1 MAYVDFTGDPLLA
14 APVPAAFVAAA
25 PVAAA
30 DVAEETDEE
39 ARLSA
44 LEWSVVAL
52 ARRDRLS
59 SLTRPGRMSIALGKV
74 FGTRRQATSL
84 ADPRLE
90 ALRRMAVLTW
100 HRGFAV
106 PASELRAFFQAG
118 FSTAQYETMTA
129 SIVTARLRKG
139 LPA

>member
-1 MAYVDFTGDPLLA
+1 MAYVDFSDDLLLA
-14 APVPAAFVAAA
+14 PAPSTAA
-25 PVAAA
+25 PRSFEPSVDSEA
-30 DVAEETDEE
+30 D

-59 SLTRPGRMSIALGKV
+59 SLSRPGRMSIALGKV
-74 FGTRRQATSL
+74 FGTRRHAPQL
-84 ADPRLE
+84 ADQRLE

-106 PASELRAFFQAG
+106 PASELRAFFSAG
-118 FSTAQYETMTA
+118 FSAGQYETMTA

>member
-1 MAYVDFTGDPLLA
+1 MAYVDFAADPLLLDV
-14 APVPAAFVAAA
+14 APGAAA
-25 PVAAA
+25 GSPANDAGA
-30 DVAEETDEE
+30 
-39 ARLSA
+39 ARLTA

-59 SLTRPGRMSIALGKV
+59 SLTRPGRVAIALGKV
-74 FGTRRQATSL
+74 FGTRRHAPHL
-84 ADPRLE
+84 ADARLE

-118 FSTAQYETMTA
+118 FSTGQYETMTA
-129 SIVTARLRKG
+129 SIVSARLRKG

>member
-1 MAYVDFTGDPLLA
+1 MAYVDFSGDLLLA
-14 APVPAAFVAAA
+14 DAA
-25 PVAAA
+25 PIATPPAVTAG
-30 DVAEETDEE
+30 EK

-52 ARRDRLS
+52 ARGDRLS
-59 SLTRPGRMSIALGKV
+59 SLSRPRRMSIALGKV
-74 FGTRRQATSL
+74 FGTRRQPAHL

-106 PASELRAFFQAG
+106 PASEVRAFFRAG
-118 FSTAQYETMTA
+118 FSTDQYETVTA
-129 SIVTARLRKG
+129 SIVTARLRQG
-139 LPA
+139 LPV